1 MASAIELLEK
11 VQQTFAS
18 QYGLTFFLTDR
29 EGEVLTSVEGGNG
42 LCGTMLEEGLLN
54 EMKHILKNDGRIS
67 RPLIY
72 EVASGVH
79 IMAAPVIN
87 GEGTSHYLWA
97 GVLVDQDRDVDM
109 QTEMQ
114 GAAPILYENNRS
126 EWLQLAG
133 RIAEVTGLC
142 LQQTDVT
149 PLSGLHLDRLRKSVQ
164 QHEAASAELFSQVT
178 EDGGEI
184 EFLGIAEQ
192 TGEDTYTV
200 TRIIGREAGALR
212 GKQFIVGEGFLGR
225 TALTEVPGYWED
237 IGQDRRSRI
246 FASLPERPQLLFTDT
261 AQAHDGSVA
270 VLFGGSFSKKRASA
284 STKTLMQMTSILTES
299 SLLVEGLREEN
310 SQQLSRLT
318 SLVEICRLMAST
330 PDPRRMILILLD
342 ISINLVEGPFS
353 LVLIKDNKSGKG
365 KLVTRGSYE
374 GEVSQYVRTMM
385 ERTRQLSRLP
395 EDTDGEPY
403 VVTLPNG
410 QQAIE
415 CPLAY
420 GNEMQGILSV
430 GIDGTSELDLQEHI
444 AFLQTLSI
452 IGGVSLQLAGHRETH
467 VEEEKSEALHLAVQ
481 EMDEAAYVRSKEAAE
496 LAAVITARLE
506 FPEASARAVVRACQL
521 SHYSSDFIRRMFPE
535 NDAASVMETG
545 NAILQHH
552 DIPRTDRT
560 DIAGYI
566 YALCI
571 AYSKSDRLEDAEN
584 LPRIDEAA
592 LDTFLSLVR
601 TTHVSEVEFDLG
613 GSSKMDDIQEIADAV
628 KRMDHLSPREQEVLT
643 LLAEGKN
650 NQDIAE
656 ILYIS
661 AHTVKNHI
669 TKIFHKLDVSDRV
682 SAISKVYRYLHKH

>member
-1 MASAIELLEK
+1 
-11 VQQTFAS
+11 
-18 QYGLTFFLTDR
+18 
-29 EGEVLTSVEGGNG
+29 
-42 LCGTMLEEGLLN
+42 
-54 EMKHILKNDGRIS
+54 
-67 RPLIY
+67 
-72 EVASGVH
+72 
-79 IMAAPVIN
+79 
-87 GEGTSHYLWA
+87 
-97 GVLVDQDRDVDM
+97 
-109 QTEMQ
+109 
-114 GAAPILYENNRS
+114 
-126 EWLQLAG
+126 
-133 RIAEVTGLC
+133 
-142 LQQTDVT
+142 
-149 PLSGLHLDRLRKSVQ
+149 
-164 QHEAASAELFSQVT
+164 
-178 EDGGEI
+178 
-184 EFLGIAEQ
+184 
-192 TGEDTYTV
+192 
-200 TRIIGREAGALR
+200 
-212 GKQFIVGEGFLGR
+212 
-225 TALTEVPGYWED
+225 
-237 IGQDRRSRI
+237 
-246 FASLPERPQLLFTDT
+246 
-261 AQAHDGSVA
+261 
-270 VLFGGSFSKKRASA
+270 
-284 STKTLMQMTSILTES
+284 MQMTSILTES

-365 KLVTRGSYE
+365 KLVTRGSYD

-430 GIDGTSELDLQEHI
+430 GIDGTSEIDLQEHI

-452 IGGVSLQLAGHRETH
+452 IGGVSLQLAGHRETCI
-467 VEEEKSEALHLAVQ
+467 EEEKSEALHLAVQ

-552 DIPRTDRT
+552 DIPRTDST

-566 YALCI
+566 YAL
-571 AYSKSDRLEDAEN
+571 
-584 LPRIDEAA
+584 
-592 LDTFLSLVR
+592 
-601 TTHVSEVEFDLG
+601 
-613 GSSKMDDIQEIADAV
+613 
-628 KRMDHLSPREQEVLT
+628 
-643 LLAEGKN
+643 
-650 NQDIAE
+650 
-656 ILYIS
+656 
-661 AHTVKNHI
+661 
-669 TKIFHKLDVSDRV
+669 
-682 SAISKVYRYLHKH
+682 